1 MVEPSALENI
11 EKFQQQNDIFRISPL
26 IRLTLLLLY
35 TALLLPLP
43 FLARVTQSPGSS
55 GWLTVAIVLGGI
67 VIYAALSQ
75 RVEVNAQGI
84 RVNYP
89 TWISWLFR
97 HHWYLA
103 WSDVQQLKPRSTGQG
118 GIVYYFVGADQQAY
132 LLPMRVAGFA
142 RLLKLVETYSN
153 LDTSDIKPLAQ
164 PWMYGLLL
172 LLSLGLL
179 LIDGWV
185 VITALPLTYSNS

>member
-1 MVEPSALENI
+1 MVEPSALQNT
-11 EKFQQQNDIFRISPL
+11 EKSQQHDLFRVSPL

-35 TALLLPLP
+35 TALMLPLP
-43 FLARVTQSPGSS
+43 FLARVTQPPPSS
-55 GWLTVAIVLGGI
+55 GLLVAAIGLGGI
-67 VIYAALSQ
+67 LIYAALGQ

-84 RVNYP
+84 SVNYP
-89 TWISWLFR
+89 VWIGWLLRYRWHLSWV
-97 HHWYLA
+97 
-103 WSDVQQLKPRSTGQG
+103 DVKQLKPRSTGQG

-142 RLLKLVETYSN
+142 RLLKLVETYTH

-164 PWMYGLLL
+164 PWMYGLLF

-185 VITALPLTYSNS
+185 VATALSLG

>member
-1 MVEPSALENI
+1 MVKPAALDDTEKSSAPDR
-11 EKFQQQNDIFRISPL
+11 FAISPL

-35 TALLLPLP
+35 TALMLPLP

-55 GWLTVAIVLGGI
+55 NWLTAAIALGGLL
-67 VIYAALSQ
+67 IYAALSQ
-75 RVEVNAQGI
+75 RVEIDTQGI

-89 TWISWLFR
+89 NWIGWLFR
-97 HHWYLA
+97 HQWYLP
-103 WSDVQQLKPRSTGQG
+103 WSQVQQLKPRSTGQG
-118 GIVYYFVGADQQAY
+118 GLVYYFVGTDQQAY

-142 RLLKLVETYSN
+142 RLLKLVEAYSN

-179 LIDGWV
+179 LVDGWV
-185 VITALPLTYSNS
+185 VATALPLT